1 MAKKEYKTTFDQLV
15 TDLLSGKSFYDLIDW
30 QRFVKKES
38 TAFIVVDAMNSVLHK
53 DGNLNVLGT
62 WKVAEDMGLI
72 QNIKNIVAACRKKEI
87 PVFWVRQA
95 YLEGG
100 KDLLPGSYFEALYGY
115 LRTAVPDLMLEGAW
129 SSEIVDELK
138 AIIGP
143 KDIVITKRAMSS
155 FEGTDLQTYLGYMGI
170 KTIIVCGCVC
180 DQCFES
186 TIRSGCDRG
195 YLTVAVS
202 DASAAGTID
211 ATTQTCQRIG
221 LMMGPVLATKGVVSL
236 INSL

>member
-115 LRTAVPDLMLEGAW
+115 LCRNSFWEISSLRLCGAERGFEDWKAHLGGGSDL
-129 SSEIVDELK
+129 
-138 AIIGP
+138 
-143 KDIVITKRAMSS
+143 
-155 FEGTDLQTYLGYMGI
+155 
-170 KTIIVCGCVC
+170 
-180 DQCFES
+180 
-186 TIRSGCDRG
+186 
-195 YLTVAVS
+195 
-202 DASAAGTID
+202 
-211 ATTQTCQRIG
+211 
-221 LMMGPVLATKGVVSL
+221 
-236 INSL
+236 